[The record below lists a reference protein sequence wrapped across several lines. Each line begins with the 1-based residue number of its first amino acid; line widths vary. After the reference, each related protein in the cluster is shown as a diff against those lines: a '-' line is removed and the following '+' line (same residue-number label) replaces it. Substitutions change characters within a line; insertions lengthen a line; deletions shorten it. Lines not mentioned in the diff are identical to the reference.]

1 MCVHEYERKPA
12 QKLSRELP
20 GSIKRPYGIEWSE
33 IILKYVFLDEF
44 VAGHVGVF
52 KQEFMSAL
60 RLRERDTESTG
71 VFVLAKDVGTESSR

>member
-12 QKLSRELP
+12 KKLSRELP
-20 GSIKRPYGIEWSE
+20 GGIKRPRGIEWSK

-52 KQEFMSAL
+52 EQEFMSAL

-71 VFVLAKDVGTESSR
+71 VFVLAEDV